1 MIYRPPIEDIT
12 FLLKD
17 WIGIKNINQL
27 DGYEDIEIEDISFI
41 LGEAGKFCA
50 SELLPINSVGDKI
63 GAQLIDGKVI
73 TPPGFKE
80 AYKLYIEAGWTGIDA
95 NIEHGGSGL
104 PKLVQFYFDEMLSAC
119 NLSFKLYSELSHG
132 AYQLLLN
139 SASKFIKDAYLPKLA
154 SGEWSGTMCLTEP
167 HCGTDLSLIK
177 TQASYKDGRYLINGT
192 KIFITSGDQ
201 DLTENILHMVLARI
215 DGAPEGSKGISVFMV
230 PRNQLKAEKAT
241 ELLNGVSVGSI
252 EKKMGIKGSGTCIL
266 NFDNAEG
273 YLIGEE
279 NKGLAAMFTMMN
291 AERITVGIQGLGFAD
306 IAYQNAKDYAQER
319 RQSRVPGVKQTN
331 KKADLIIEQPEIKRM
346 LLRMRSQIEGG
357 RALATYVGYH
367 VDVMQKSKDQSSKQ
381 RADNIVSLLTPV
393 VKCYLSDLGME
404 SSLNAQQVFGG
415 HGYVHDY
422 GMEQLVRDCRITTI
436 YEGTNEVQA
445 ADLVFRKLMLKN
457 HQLIEDFIEE
467 WETSL
472 FAGNSAGDAELDF
485 VLDKTKESFG
495 RFKKVTAWIMEQ
507 VNTNPL
513 SAMGAASAYTRYF
526 SLNIIALLWTDI
538 LVTILN
544 KKGNFYSS
552 KRKLA
557 KFFVLHVLPETL
569 SLEKQIVDG
578 GSILSEFESTD
589 F

>member
-27 DGYEDIEIEDISFI
+27 DGHEDIEIEDISFI

-50 SELLPINSVGDKI
+50 SELLPINSVGDKV
-63 GAQLIDGKVI
+63 GARLIDGKVV

-95 NIEHGGSGL
+95 NTEHGGSGL

-139 SASKFIKDAYLPKLA
+139 SASQSIKDAYLPKLA

-177 TQASYKDGRYLINGT
+177 TQASYQNGKYLINGT

-230 PRNQLKAEKAT
+230 PRNQLQDEKAT
-241 ELLNGVSVGSI
+241 EILNGVSVGSI
-252 EKKMGIKGSGTCIL
+252 ETKMGIKGSGTCVL

-273 YLIGEE
+273 YLIGDE

-306 IAYQNAKDYAQER
+306 IAYQNAKNYAQER
-319 RQSRVPGVKQTN
+319 RQSRVPGVERSN
-331 KKADLIIEQPEIKRM
+331 KKADLIIKQPEIKRM
-346 LLRMRSQIEGG
+346 LLRMRCQIEGG

-367 VDVMQKSKDQSSKQ
+367 VDVMQKSQDQSTKK
-381 RADNIVSLLTPV
+381 RADNIVSLLTPI

-457 HQLIEDFIEE
+457 NQLIKTFIEE
-467 WETSL
+467 WEHAL
-472 FAGNSAGDAELDF
+472 FLEKSFDDAELNF
-485 VLDKTKESFG
+485 ILDKTRESFG
-495 RFKKVTAWIMEQ
+495 CFKKTTAWIIDQ
-507 VNTNPL
+507 VNANPL
-513 SAMGAASAYTRYF
+513 FAMGASSAYTRYF
-526 SLNIIALLWTDI
+526 SLNMVALLWADI
-538 LVTILN
+538 LVSILN
-544 KKGNFYSS
+544 KKGNFYNS

-557 KFFVLHVLPETL
+557 KFFILHVLPETL
-569 SLEKQIVDG
+569 SLEKQILGG
-578 GSILSEFESTD
+578 GSILSEFECND